1 MFYLHTS
8 NRTENLLQHF
18 SELVRVQGR
27 EDLFAPELFL
37 IQGQGM
43 ERIISQ
49 RTADAFGAWCN
60 FRYLHPLD
68 LFADIAARLGMT
80 AETQAFSR
88 RTLVW
93 RIELLL
99 RDNSDLPLAPLASY
113 LEGENAGLK
122 RFQLAW
128 QLAAVFDQYQIMRP
142 ELLAAWGKGRAISR
156 HPAESW
162 QMALWRRLVAV
173 AGESSHRGAMLQRL
187 IDRLQDGP
195 AGMQLPGRLSVF
207 GLHTMPPL
215 FLAAL
220 RALASRTDVHLY
232 LLSPCAEH
240 WGDLPGRRQWAKRV
254 VSAAGEGTVAAAE
267 AEGHPLLVALGR
279 QGRDFQ
285 AMLLDQVDFEMRF
298 ESFADP
304 LAAGKASVLR
314 RLQSD
319 LLHNRAEP
327 AERPAAAADD
337 SLLVVS
343 CHSRMRELAVLRDHV
358 LDWLYRDP
366 ALELRDIVV
375 MAPDIQEYAALIP
388 AQFADIQHTIADRS
402 LRRRNQAVAAFLS
415 FLDLLD
421 GRFGWTAVLD
431 LLAQETI
438 ASRFELAAADID
450 RVRQWTASAG
460 IRWGLS
466 AEQRRRLELPVF
478 GQGSWQAG
486 LERLLMGYATGSEE
500 LCDGI
505 LPFADIEGSP
515 ARALGGLCEFLEVI
529 GDAEREMARP
539 HSLQRWSGLLQF
551 YASRLLAEDG
561 GGDFL
566 ELRLLLAELD
576 AGSGHDG
583 EVGLE
588 VIRAWLDQAAA
599 EAPSASGFLR
609 GQLTFCSMLPMRS
622 IPFRVVC
629 LLGLNDGE
637 FPGIDRHATFDLL
650 SATPRIGDRSRRDDD
665 RYQFL
670 EALLAARDTVYLSYI
685 GRSVKTNEPL
695 PPSVVVAELLE
706 ILQAWYGFAPAALV
720 AEQPLHPFSR
730 RYFNGSEPRLFS
742 YDAEA
747 CAAARQFARAG
758 RRQPWW
764 HGEAA
769 PVPDTVPLADF
780 LEFFRNPQRWFVRTV
795 LSLDLR
801 LADDLVEDDEP
812 FALART
818 DAWDVDRHMLEALLA
833 GSSPAPLASLQDA
846 GLWPL
851 GTAGKLLHE
860 QKNEEIGELVRRIE
874 AADMGSRFPDMPV
887 DLDIGGLRLRG
898 MLGNL
903 WENGTL
909 LYRNDSCRGSDLF
922 SLWLHG
928 LLAREVLGRDI
939 GVVGI
944 FRDVELH
951 TDMASGSQP
960 DLAGFARLFAAGCRR
975 PSPLLVDPAHIYVQ
989 YLEKGAAVALGK
1001 ARARLDDILE
1011 QGFHPELNLLLRGK
1025 TSAEVLDAEF
1035 AETAATF
1042 LLPLWRA
1049 LR

>member
-18 SELVRVQGR
+18 SGLVRAQGR

-49 RTADAFGAWCN
+49 RTADAFGVWCN

-68 LFADIAARLGMT
+68 LFADIAARLGLA

-99 RDNSDLPLAPLASY
+99 RDSSDLVLAPLASY
-113 LEGENAGLK
+113 LEGESAGLK

-142 ELLAAWGKGRAISR
+142 DMLAAWEQGRSVCR
-156 HPAESW
+156 HPAEPW
-162 QMALWRRLVAV
+162 QKALWRRLVAM
-173 AGESSHRGAMLQRL
+173 AGDGSHRGALLQRL
-187 IDRLQDGP
+187 IDRLQDGT
-195 AGMQLPGRLSVF
+195 AGGQLPGRLSVF

-220 RALASRTDVHLY
+220 RALACRIDVHLY

-240 WGDLPGRRQWAKRV
+240 WGDLPGRRQWAKRL
-254 VSAAGEGTVAAAE
+254 VSAAGDGTTPPQG
-267 AEGHPLLVALGR
+267 AEGHPLLVTLGR

-304 LAAGKASVLR
+304 LAPGTASVLR

-327 AERPAAAADD
+327 AGGPAAAADD

-343 CHSRMRELAVLRDHV
+343 CHSRMREVAVLRDHV

-388 AQFADIQHTIADRS
+388 AVFADIQHSIADRS
-402 LRRRNQAVAAFLS
+402 LRRRNQAVAAFLC

-431 LLAQETI
+431 LLAQQSV
-438 ASRFELAAADID
+438 ARRFELAAADLD
-450 RVRQWTASAG
+450 RLRQWTAAAG

-466 AEQRRRLELPVF
+466 GEQRLRLDLPAF

-486 LERLLMGYATGSEE
+486 LERLLMGYATGSEDR
-500 LCDGI
+500 CDGI

-515 ARALGGLCEFLEVI
+515 ARALGGLCEFLEVV
-529 GDAEREMARP
+529 GEAEREMARP
-539 HSLQRWSGLLQF
+539 RSLQRWSGLLQHF
-551 YASRLLAEDG
+551 ASRLLADDD

-566 ELRLLLAELD
+566 ELQRLLAELD

-588 VIRAWLDQAAA
+588 VVRAWLDQAAA
-599 EAPSASGFLR
+599 ETPSASGFLR

-622 IPFRVVC
+622 IPFRIVC

-650 SATPRIGDRSRRDDD
+650 PAAPRIGDRSRRDDD

-685 GRSVKTNEPL
+685 GRSVKTNEEL

-706 ILQAWYGFAPAALV
+706 VLQSWYGLGQSALV
-720 AEQPLHPFSR
+720 AGQPLHPFSR
-730 RYFNGSEPRLFS
+730 RYFNGREPRLFS

-747 CAAARQFARAG
+747 CAAARRFASARS
-758 RRQPWW
+758 RQPWW
-764 HGEAA
+764 NGEAA
-769 PVPDTVPLADF
+769 AAPHTVPLADF
-780 LEFFRNPQRWFVRTV
+780 LEFFRSPQRWFVRKV

-801 LADDLVEDDEP
+801 LDDDLPEDDEP
-812 FALART
+812 FALALT
-818 DAWDVDRHMLEALLA
+818 DAWDVDRQLIEASLA
-833 GSSPAPLASLQDA
+833 GTVPTPLVSLQDA

-851 GTAGKLLHE
+851 GTAGRLLYE
-860 QKNEEIGELVRRIE
+860 QKNEEIGELVKHI
-874 AADMGSRFPDMPV
+874 AAAAMGERLPDMPV
-887 DLDIGGLRLRG
+887 DLDIGGLRLQG
-898 MLGNL
+898 VLGNRR
-903 WENGTL
+903 EGGIL
-909 LYRNDSCRGSDLF
+909 LYRNDHCRGRDLL

-928 LLAREVLGRDI
+928 LLAQEVLGREI
-939 GVVGI
+939 RVAGI
-944 FRDVELH
+944 FSDQKLRTV
-951 TDMASGSQP
+951 MAPGSQP
-960 DLAGFARLFAAGCRR
+960 GLEGFVRLFAAGCRR
-975 PSPLLVDPAHIYVQ
+975 PSALLVDPAYIYVQ
-989 YLEKGAAVALGK
+989 HLEKDAAAAIRK
-1001 ARARLDDILE
+1001 ARAKLDEILGK
-1011 QGFHPELNLLLRGK
+1011 GFQPELNLVLRGK

-1042 LLPLWRA
+1042 LHPLWRA